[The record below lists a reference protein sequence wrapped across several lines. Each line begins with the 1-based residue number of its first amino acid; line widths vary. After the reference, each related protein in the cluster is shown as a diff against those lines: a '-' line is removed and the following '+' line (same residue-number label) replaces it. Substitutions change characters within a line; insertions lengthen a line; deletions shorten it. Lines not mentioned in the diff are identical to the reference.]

1 MLEKK
6 DKEGNDEMMIFDSH
20 AHYDDEAFDEDRED
34 LLGALKESGIGKVV
48 NVGASMNTSR
58 TSIELAKKYDY
69 IYASIGVHPSE
80 TEELTEEKS
89 DELKGYSK
97 LDKVVAIGE
106 IGLDYYYPTP
116 DRDLQKKWFYKQL
129 DLAVETK
136 LPVIIHSREAAKE
149 TMDILK
155 EYQGRITKGVI
166 HCYSYGVEMAKEF
179 VNMGYYIGI
188 GGVLTFNNAKKLK
201 EVAKEIPIDKIV
213 LETDCPY
220 LSPVP
225 NRGKRNS
232 SINLEYVVK
241 ELAVIKGISE
251 DEVKEITYNNAMKL
265 YGLE

>member
-1 MLEKK
+1 
-6 DKEGNDEMMIFDSH
+6 MMIFDSH
-20 AHYDDEAFDEDRED
+20 AHYDDEAFDEDRDE
-34 LLGALKESGIGKVV
+34 LLEFLEKSGIRKVV
-48 NVGASMNTSR
+48 NVGASMNTSMA
-58 TSIELAKKYDY
+58 SVELAKKYDY

-80 TEELTEEKS
+80 TEELTEEKI
-89 DELKGYSK
+89 DELKEYSK

-116 DRDLQKKWFYKQL
+116 DRDLQKKWFYRQL

-136 LPVIIHSREAAKE
+136 LPIIIHSRDAAKE

-155 EYQGRITKGVI
+155 EYQGKISHGVI

-213 LETDCPY
+213 IETDCPY

-232 SINLEYVVK
+232 SLNLEYVVK
-241 ELAVIKGISE
+241 ELALIKGISE
-251 DEVKEITYNNAMKL
+251 EEVKEITYNNAKKL
-265 YGLE
+265 YGLEQIS

>member
-1 MLEKK
+1 
-6 DKEGNDEMMIFDSH
+6 MMIFDSH
-20 AHYDDEAFDEDRED
+20 AHYDDEAFDGDREE
-34 LLGALKESGIGKVV
+34 LLESFKKSGIEKVV
-48 NVGASMNTSR
+48 NVGASINTSIA
-58 TSIELAKKYDY
+58 SIELTEKYDY

-80 TEELTEEKS
+80 TEELTEEKI
-89 DELKGYSK
+89 DELKEYSK

-129 DLAVETK
+129 DLAVETE
-136 LPVIIHSREAAKE
+136 LPIIIHSRDAAKE

-155 EYQGRITKGVI
+155 EYQGKISHGVI

-213 LETDCPY
+213 IETDCPY

-232 SINLEYVVK
+232 SLNLEYVVK
-241 ELAVIKGISE
+241 ELALIKGISE
-251 DEVKEITYNNAMKL
+251 EEVKEITYNNAKKL
-265 YGLE
+265 YGLEQIS

>member
-1 MLEKK
+1 
-6 DKEGNDEMMIFDSH
+6 MMIFDSH
-20 AHYDDEAFDEDRED
+20 AHYDDEAFDGDREE
-34 LLGALKESGIGKVV
+34 LLESLKKSGIEKVV
-48 NVGASMNTSR
+48 NVGASIKTSIA
-58 TSIELAKKYDY
+58 SIELTEKYDF

-80 TEELTEEKS
+80 TEELTEEKI
-89 DELKGYSK
+89 DELKEYSK

-116 DRDLQKKWFYKQL
+116 NRDLQKKWFYKQL
-129 DLAVETK
+129 DLAVETE
-136 LPVIIHSREAAKE
+136 LPIIIHSRDAAKD

-155 EYQGRITKGVI
+155 EYQGKISRGVI

-213 LETDCPY
+213 IETDCPY

-232 SINLEYVVK
+232 SLNLEYVVK
-241 ELAVIKGISE
+241 ELALIKGISE
-251 DEVKEITYNNAMKL
+251 EEVKEITYNNAKKL
-265 YGLE
+265 YGLEQIS